1 MFEARLVQGSLLKK
15 VLEATKELIQEA
27 NFEVSSTGITLQAM
41 DSSHVSL
48 VALNLRSDGFEH
60 FRCDRSFSMGLNLNN
75 MAKMLKCAGNDD
87 IITMKAADNG
97 DTVSFVFEAPS
108 EPRLPALR
116 WACARHAILLPAHG
130 LPSCLGVRRFRCGNA
145 SFQPALRPLSAAD
158 QERVSEF
165 ELKLMDITS
174 ENLGIPDTEY
184 SATVRMPASEFQRIC
199 KDLSSIGDTV
209 EISVTKEGVR
219 FATSGDIGAANVIC
233 RQNITADKPEEQTVV
248 DMSEQVA
255 LTFALRYLISFAK
268 ATPLSPTVLLKLSKE
283 LPIVVEYKI
292 ADFGKAA
299 YFLAPKARPGACL
312 VPCHQNH
319 LAAQID
325 EEEEEMEG

>member
-97 DTVSFVFEAPS
+97 DTVSFVFEAP
-108 EPRLPALR
+108 
-116 WACARHAILLPAHG
+116 
-130 LPSCLGVRRFRCGNA
+130 N
-145 SFQPALRPLSAAD
+145 

-299 YFLAPKARPGACL
+299 YFLAPK
-312 VPCHQNH
+312 
-319 LAAQID
+319 ID